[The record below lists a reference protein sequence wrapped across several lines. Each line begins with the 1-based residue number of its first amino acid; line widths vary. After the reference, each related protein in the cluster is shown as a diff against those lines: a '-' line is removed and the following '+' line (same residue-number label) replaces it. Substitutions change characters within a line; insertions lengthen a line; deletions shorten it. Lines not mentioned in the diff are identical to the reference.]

1 MSISSVGSAVLLAT
15 VGVLS
20 FNLYVPHV
28 ADASAAPNLRVVG
41 SSLADGANQPVFLHG
56 VNYSGGEYAC
66 VQGWGVFD
74 GPSDQAFVNGLLS
87 AHVNAVR
94 LPMNED
100 CWLGINGVP
109 SAYSGANYR
118 NAIVAFSNLL
128 ASNGI
133 TPELDLQWNA
143 PGSQQA
149 TDTQYMPDADH
160 SGDFWRSVATA
171 FAGRTDVI
179 FDLYNE
185 PHPSSWD
192 IWLNGGTESGFTA
205 IGMQDLVNIV
215 RGAGFHGVLSLS
227 GIDYANTLGG
237 TSGWLAYQPTDPA
250 NNLMAAV
257 HVYKGNYRQTT
268 SAWNSDFGPTAAR
281 VPLLNNELGAYCYD
295 DSCVDASLAT
305 NFWSWLKSVGGDG
318 TMAWTWDTWGTVEAL
333 VSNFS
338 GPTLSSWGQQMK
350 AQYATYTSGG
360 SATPVSTSAPPTATA
375 MATAVPPTPTA
386 TTSPPTTTPSPS
398 PPAPTSLAL
407 VQSSSQFIDYAG
419 VNESY
424 AKFASPVHAGNL
436 LDVIVSLAG
445 GNPYVVDHLEDDL
458 GNTWHK
464 TVSGRNGDNTDVEI
478 WYTNSAA
485 SGADKVDAYLKA
497 LPGATSQFLQS
508 YITVGEF
515 SGSATFHAAHVDAS
529 SHGGWHSS
537 GSFASVSGDLI
548 VGGYADAGYVGNLS
562 IADTTALFGKAFYGI
577 DAIQS
582 IQSYGVAN
590 ATDSSVVYRNTRFA
604 RSVVAG
610 ASFTPTT

>member
-1 MSISSVGSAVLLAT
+1 M
-15 VGVLS
+15 
-20 FNLYVPHV
+20 
-28 ADASAAPNLRVVG
+28 
-41 SSLADGANQPVFLHG
+41 
-56 VNYSGGEYAC
+56 
-66 VQGWGVFD
+66 
-74 GPSDQAFVNGLLS
+74 
-87 AHVNAVR
+87 
-94 LPMNED
+94 
-100 CWLGINGVP
+100 
-109 SAYSGANYR
+109 
-118 NAIVAFSNLL
+118 
-128 ASNGI
+128 
-133 TPELDLQWNA
+133 
-143 PGSQQA
+143 
-149 TDTQYMPDADH
+149 
-160 SGDFWRSVATA
+160 
-171 FAGRTDVI
+171 
-179 FDLYNE
+179 
-185 PHPSSWD
+185 
-192 IWLNGGTESGFTA
+192 
-205 IGMQDLVNIV
+205 
-215 RGAGFHGVLSLS
+215 
-227 GIDYANTLGG
+227 
-237 TSGWLAYQPTDPA
+237 
-250 NNLMAAV
+250 
-257 HVYKGNYRQTT
+257 
-268 SAWNSDFGPTAAR
+268 
-281 VPLLNNELGAYCYD
+281 
-295 DSCVDASLAT
+295 
-305 NFWSWLKSVGGDG
+305 
-318 TMAWTWDTWGTVEAL
+318 
-333 VSNFS
+333 
-338 GPTLSSWGQQMK
+338 
-350 AQYATYTSGG
+350 
-360 SATPVSTSAPPTATA
+360 
-375 MATAVPPTPTA
+375 
-386 TTSPPTTTPSPS
+386 
-398 PPAPTSLAL
+398 
-407 VQSSSQFIDYAG
+407 QSSSQFIDYAG